1 MKLHSNRRAYEK
13 RRRMPKNAQTKNP
26 KVILASLAA
35 IVISIV
41 ILCMVVIIGVIGVTT
56 DQTAS
61 ADPQKAVSSAEGPLH
76 AWFFMDSSEA
86 RDEAGTYEMDGAFV
100 LKDGVSYLPADGIAA
115 VLGGHIDYNKEK
127 GTVKFKEIGSR
138 AKVTVGSETM
148 KASLF
153 KKVTMS
159 VPAYEENGVVYVPAR
174 DFFEGLGYGIS
185 YTAPSKRLDVFAL
198 SDGEDA
204 LPTASFTTDKDA
216 YSVGEKVIFDATG
229 SSPLGYEIVEEKWEN
244 HAPWYFESGEV
255 TISYSVKDYKGNWSE
270 PVSKTITVEGEY
282 YADESVP
289 VLSYYYIVEDASRIS
304 KVVTEEK
311 ETKEKD
317 PSDPTGL
324 KEIVKKEKV
333 KKTVKGP
340 YYDDDMV
347 ISLDQFKEEMN
358 ILADNGVHTL
368 TVSEYLDYA
377 DSGVMPPENS
387 VLILFVNGYAS
398 TYDLAYPVLKELGL
412 KANIAPEVSLV
423 EKFSAAAGDEN
434 ALKELEDASRFPV
447 VTFDQLKEMIAEGT
461 FDVGCISYSS
471 NRYGDDAAL
480 LAAPTGDETEEDYAA
495 RVKSDVTTAITVLCE
510 QLGEQHKPFF
520 IYPYGE
526 TSDVLVS
533 AVQNA
538 GFSAAFAKGDNGCID
553 SDSDRYGLGRMS
565 VTQSMS
571 KSKFKDLVN

>member
-13 RRRMPKNAQTKNP
+13 RRRMPQNGKTKNP

-41 ILCMVVIIGVIGVTT
+41 ILCMVVIIGVIGVSSG
-56 DQTAS
+56 QTADN
-61 ADPQKAVSSAEGPLH
+61 DPQKAVSTAEGPFH
-76 AWFFMDSSEA
+76 AWFFADSNEA
-86 RDEAGTYEMDGAFV
+86 RDEAGVYEMDGSFV
-100 LKDGVSYLPADGIAA
+100 VKDGVSYLPADGIAT
-115 VLGGHIDYNKEK
+115 VLGGYIDYNKEK
-127 GTVKFKEIGSR
+127 GIVKFKDIGSR

-159 VPAYEENGVVYVPAR
+159 VPAFEENGVVYVPAR
-174 DFFEGLGYGIS
+174 DFFEGLGYGVS
-185 YTAPSKRLDVFAL
+185 YTAPAERLDVFAL
-198 SDGEDA
+198 NDSTDEV
-204 LPTASFTTDKDA
+204 PTASFTTDKDT
-216 YSVGEKVIFDATG
+216 YSVGEKVVYDVTS
-229 SSPLGYEIVEEKWEN
+229 SSPEGYEIVEEKWEN
-244 HAPWYFESGEV
+244 QAPWYFESGEV

-289 VLSYYYIVEDASRIS
+289 VLAYYYIVEDASRIS

-317 PSDPTGL
+317 PSDPTGQ

-358 ILADNGVHTL
+358 ILAENGVHTL

-377 DSGVMPPENS
+377 DSGVMPPANS

-398 TYDLAYPVLKELGL
+398 TYDLAYPVLKEAGL

-423 EKFSAAAGDEN
+423 EKYTSAAGDEN
-434 ALKELEDASRFPV
+434 ALKELEDDSRFPV
-447 VTFDQLKEMIAEGT
+447 VTFDQLKEMMNDGT
-461 FDVGCISYSS
+461 FDVGCISYAS
-471 NRYGDDAAL
+471 NGYGDDASL
-480 LAAPTGDETEEDYAA
+480 LAAPNGEETEEAYAA
-495 RVKSDVTTAITVLCE
+495 RVKSDVTAAITVLCE

-520 IYPYGE
+520 VYPYGE

-533 AVQNA
+533 AVKNA
-538 GFSAAFAKGDNGCID
+538 GFSAAFAKGNDGCIRG
-553 SDSDRYGLGRMS
+553 DSDRYNLGRMS